1 MRILNSDLLSLNKSH
16 HYGSWFERK
25 RNILE
30 ILLQYFQRF
39 LPMENRQFF
48 KSKIHRPLRNIEYN
62 ALYLIKERHLL
73 SQILFS
79 KPMGIIKQTPFE
91 ATKI

>member
-1 MRILNSDLLSLNKSH
+1 
-16 HYGSWFERK
+16 
-25 RNILE
+25 
-30 ILLQYFQRF
+30 
-39 LPMENRQFF
+39 MENRQFF